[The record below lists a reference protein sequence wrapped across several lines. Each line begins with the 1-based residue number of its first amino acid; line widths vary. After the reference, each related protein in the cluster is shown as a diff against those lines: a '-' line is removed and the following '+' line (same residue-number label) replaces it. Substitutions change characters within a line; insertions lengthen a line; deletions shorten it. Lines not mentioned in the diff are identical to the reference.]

1 MNLAPLESDVLNTSS
16 QHIIL
21 PTAYFGPIQYYK
33 VLNSGSDVWIEQYE
47 NYQKQSLRT
56 RCEIATSQGK
66 QTLSI
71 PVEGSHGQKCQ
82 IKDVRISDHGNW
94 RHLHWNALVTAYHE
108 SPFFEYYEDD
118 LRQFFEKKWTF
129 LLDFNNEINA
139 KICELTDIN
148 PSAHLTEKYEG
159 VTLLQEPDEVKTYY
173 QVYQQ
178 KTGFIP
184 NLSILDLLF
193 NMGNESIFYL

>member
-1 MNLAPLESDVLNTSS
+1 MESAAS
-16 QHIIL
+16 QIIL
-21 PTAYFGPIQYYK
+21 PTAYLGPIQYYK
-33 VLNSGSDVWIEQYE
+33 VLNSGNDVWIEQCE
-47 NYQKQSLRT
+47 NYQKQTIRT
-56 RCEIATSQGK
+56 RCSIATSQGK

-94 RHLHWNALVTAYHE
+94 RHLHWNALVTAYNE

-118 LRQFFEKKWTF
+118 IRPFYEKKWEF
-129 LLDFNNEINA
+129 LLDFNNAITA
-139 KICELTDIN
+139 KICELIDIN
-148 PSAHLTEKYEG
+148 PSIRFTEKYEG
-159 VTLLQEPDEVKTYY
+159 VTTIEEPAEQKTYY

-178 KTGFIP
+178 KVGFIP

-193 NMGNESIFYL
+193 NMGNESVLYL